1 MSDSLQAHGLQHS
14 RLPCPSLSPRVC
26 LNSCPLSQ
34 WCHAAISFSVVRFS
48 SYPQSFLASGSF
60 LMIRLFASG
69 GQSIGSSASAPS
81 CLLLYKSN
89 STAVLLIFNRGLDKL
104 MLSICYFFF
113 RVRTFLTFKNINQ
126 IYSSIPICSLNQSCF
141 KIAIMTLIL

>member
-1 MSDSLQAHGLQHS
+1 MCDSLQAHGLQHS

-69 GQSIGSSASAPS
+69 GQKYWIFSFSTFLP
-81 CLLLYKSN
+81 LYKSN

-104 MLSICYFFF
+104 MLSICFFFFF

-126 IYSSIPICSLNQSCF
+126 IYSSIPICSLNESCF

>member
-1 MSDSLQAHGLQHS
+1 MCDSLQAHGLQHS

-69 GQSIGSSASAPS
+69 GQKYWIFSFSTFLP
-81 CLLLYKSN
+81 LYKSN

-113 RVRTFLTFKNINQ
+113 FRVRTFLTFKNINQ
-126 IYSSIPICSLNQSCF
+126 IYSSIPICSLNESCF